1 MEFAIPLSRFD
12 PSHVKW
18 GVPRAGSS
26 KQTVG
31 FLYEDSS
38 IRASSLIL
46 VLEPLEVVF
55 IDWSKHQI
63 NLKESEAHMS
73 FLSKLNQFQKSIHS
87 ALVKHA
93 KEWLGEE
100 CCVESTP
107 VITQPLLKS
116 GIVTLYLSSDPS
128 VLTFTTPSGS
138 AVVSEETLKPGDLIR
153 VVVKLYG
160 ASLQMSD
167 TNLWTGRSRIQHT
180 ILHIYKIT

>member
-12 PSHVKW
+12 PVNVRW
-18 GVPRAGSS
+18 ATPRPGAS

-31 FLYEDSS
+31 FLYEDTTL
-38 IRASSLIL
+38 RATSLIL

-55 IDWSKHQI
+55 IDWEKKQI

-73 FLSKLNQFQKSIHS
+73 FLSKVNQFQKIVHS
-87 ALVKHA
+87 AIVKHA
-93 KEWLGEE
+93 KEWIGEE
-100 CCVESTP
+100 LLIPNAP

-128 VLTFTTPSGS
+128 VLTFTTSSGIKAIS
-138 AVVSEETLKPGDLIR
+138 QETLKPGDLIR

-167 TNLWTGRSRIQHT
+167 ANMWTGRSRIQHT
-180 ILHIYKIT
+180 ILQIYKVS